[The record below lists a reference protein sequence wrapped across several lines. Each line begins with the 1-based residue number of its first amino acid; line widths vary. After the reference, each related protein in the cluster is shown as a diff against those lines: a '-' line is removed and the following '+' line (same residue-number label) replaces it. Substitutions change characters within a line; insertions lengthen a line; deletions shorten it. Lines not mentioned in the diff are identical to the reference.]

1 MRLSE
6 CVRGAL
12 DGQSVGSVPVGVF
25 LRRNKNRRG
34 SRVGRIR
41 THLNVS
47 AVFASFC
54 FDDRLYGSA
63 CVSVCVGGCVS
74 VDVSKAVSSNEASRH
89 TNIMRK
95 ETLNWGRVLLS
106 VSMLERWL
114 LLSVVAAASII
125 GCWGG
130 VAIEDLETLAN
141 SIRSTC

>member
-25 LRRNKNRRG
+25 LRRNKNRHG

-47 AVFASFC
+47 AVFVSFF

-63 CVSVCVGGCVS
+63 CVCLCVWA
-74 VDVSKAVSSNEASRH
+74 AVYQ
-89 TNIMRK
+89 
-95 ETLNWGRVLLS
+95 
-106 VSMLERWL
+106 
-114 LLSVVAAASII
+114 
-125 GCWGG
+125 
-130 VAIEDLETLAN
+130 
-141 SIRSTC
+141 